1 MLRIMDNSKNNGGN
15 PLTVWGAPIHAMFH
29 LETQSSNGTITTVH
43 ASNSMH
49 STIEGDNGSRI
60 LATDDGFSADADIGK
75 FLSRK
80 VKIATYQWAVGAHLA
95 YNFAPWNLFLANAAV
110 ANKLQNYQLI
120 KGDLKL
126 TFYVNGT
133 PFHLGMLM
141 VSYNYLGAGSA
152 VVTIGGDTQLV
163 TRSQRPHLYL
173 NVSTNKSGCLCLP
186 FFLPT
191 NYLSLT
197 SPLFNSAGIGTLN
210 LDSFAA
216 LAQINAG
223 TDTVTITVF
232 AEMLNVKLTGPTMVA
247 VSLAGPTTIPF
258 DMFVVEP
265 QSDEYDNTG
274 VISGPASAVADFA
287 GKLTNVPVIA
297 PFALATQIG
306 ATATGNIARLFGY
319 SKPVQIAD
327 VQPMRNYPVSSLALV
342 EGADT
347 SQKLTMTGKAELSID
362 PNISEL
368 DSTDELSMEY
378 IVTKE
383 SYITQFSWDVT
394 DLVDTTLF
402 AMDVDPMAERRAAVS
417 GGYQIIPTA
426 LSFASR
432 PFSAWSGTLK
442 YRFQVIA
449 SQYHRGRIS
458 IIYDPTGPLTGDPY
472 NTTFNSIIDLEDAR
486 DFTMEV
492 KWQQDRAYCF
502 ISTDNTRTFYTQT
515 APQTRTST
523 RDTCNGIFYVRVV
536 NELVV
541 PDGTT
546 GATILVSISA
556 GDDFELVNP
565 KGSSLA
571 VETFAPVAQ
580 ALTLGSSMFDLFNIV
595 PQSSSTEITPEG
607 ENAPEQETQT
617 LELTTSVRTSPMEK
631 PLMFYGERFV
641 SFRQLLKRYT
651 FFRALSYSSGAAS
664 QIFSSMHLRQM
675 PAMPGF
681 DPNGPDLTAA
691 LTPYTY
697 VGNCYINYLKLAY
710 AGWKGSIRWKF
721 LPVSSVKT
729 MSVSRNTGDEE
740 RKLDVDYAYDAI
752 YAYAVGA
759 TNAFV
764 AGNRLFTREMT
775 GGGAAITQC
784 RTQDALEVEIP
795 YTTNLRFSKTHGD
808 YLKVNTNSLANG
820 YPGGDTFR
828 FFYDSAPGVALSLID
843 TYVAAGEDFTLH
855 GWVGAPV
862 MYSSGTPPA

>member
-1 MLRIMDNSKNNGGN
+1 MDNSKNNGGN

-29 LETQSSNGTITTVH
+29 LETQSSNGTTTTVH

-49 STIEGDNGSRI
+49 SKIEGNSGSRM

-80 VKIATYQWAVGAHLA
+80 VKIATYQWAVGADLSQ
-95 YNFAPWNLFLANAAV
+95 NFAPWNLFLANAAV

-141 VSYNYLGAGSA
+141 ASYNYLGAGSA

-197 SPLFNSAGIGTLN
+197 SPLFNSASIGTLN
-210 LDSFAA
+210 LDSFAS

-247 VSLAGPTTIPF
+247 VSLAGPTSVSF

-287 GKLTNVPVIA
+287 GKLTSVPVIA

-319 SKPVQIAD
+319 SKPAQLAD

-515 APQTRTST
+515 TPQTRTST

-546 GATILVSISA
+546 GVKILVSISA

-565 KGSSLA
+565 KGSTLA
-571 VETFAPVAQ
+571 VESFAPVAQ
-580 ALTLGSSMFDLFNIV
+580 ASVVGSKVFDLFNIV
-595 PQSSSTEITPEG
+595 PQSSATEITPEG

-617 LELTTSVRTSPMEK
+617 LELTTAVRTMPMEK

-651 FFRALSYSSGAAS
+651 FFRALSYSSGATN
-664 QIFSSMHLRQM
+664 QIMSSMHLRQM

-721 LPVSSVKT
+721 LPVSSVKA
-729 MSVSRNTGDEE
+729 MSVSRNTGDDE

-862 MYSSGTPPA
+862 VYSSGTPPA